1 MNGRDGWLGMK
12 EMWIG
17 YNVGHR
23 MGSLLCYSARQT
35 DWPSDGSMW
44 NSFQPVGPWMGH
56 SFTKLGLGCW
66 RSLNAVRMF
75 ITNRLRL
82 NKGLKIPKGQSYPI
96 ISAIFYKII
105 QINQKEI
112 GFEERNHIKNRPRLF
127 IENVCFTESN
137 KLSVCAIRIYF
148 TFDIVKIVMDEC
160 LSISFHYQYQ
170 YMPQRRTLELGT
182 VWFGMW
188 IQELVFRN
196 IWKCNSNI
204 SMFEMQDWRPSCD
217 LGSSLQR
224 ELHSTNLIRM
234 VTK

>member
-75 ITNRLRL
+75 ITNRLRF

-112 GFEERNHIKNRPRLF
+112 GFEERNHIKIDQDCLLKMFVLPNQTIFLF
-127 IENVCFTESN
+127 VQF
-137 KLSVCAIRIYF
+137 AF
-148 TFDIVKIVMDEC
+148 
-160 LSISFHYQYQ
+160 IS
-170 YMPQRRTLELGT
+170 
-182 VWFGMW
+182 
-188 IQELVFRN
+188 
-196 IWKCNSNI
+196 
-204 SMFEMQDWRPSCD
+204 
-217 LGSSLQR
+217 
-224 ELHSTNLIRM
+224 HSTSW
-234 VTK
+234 K